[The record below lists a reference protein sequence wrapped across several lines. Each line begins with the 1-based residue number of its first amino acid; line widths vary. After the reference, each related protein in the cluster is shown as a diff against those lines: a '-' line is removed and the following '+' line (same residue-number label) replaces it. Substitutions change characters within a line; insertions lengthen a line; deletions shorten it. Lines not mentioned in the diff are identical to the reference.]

1 VAVRSELRA
10 KQKQDIVDFDKKILE
25 QARHEMENETRQKQ
39 MLQSKVNA

>member
-1 VAVRSELRA
+1 MAVRSELRA

-25 QARHEMENETRQKQ
+25 QARQEMENETKQKQ